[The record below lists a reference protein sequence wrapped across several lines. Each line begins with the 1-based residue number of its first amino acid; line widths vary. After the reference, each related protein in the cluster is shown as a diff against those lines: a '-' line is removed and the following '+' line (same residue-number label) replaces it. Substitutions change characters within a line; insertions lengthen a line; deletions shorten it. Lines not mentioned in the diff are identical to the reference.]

1 MIKHAHSRVLI
12 FQNNF
17 VHLPAKIEAKISI
30 TKMIGGPIMS
40 DSNASNNHNRHEIVT
55 HSLEF
60 ERNIFDAQ
68 THAAAQDAGL
78 TSIIDYLEDASKIIA
93 GLGTLCKLARNNQDL
108 ASGVSKEEPPLSL
121 ATMEYLFSLGEV
133 AARRFISEIES

>member
-1 MIKHAHSRVLI
+1 
-12 FQNNF
+12 
-17 VHLPAKIEAKISI
+17 
-30 TKMIGGPIMS
+30 MS
-40 DSNASNNHNRHEIVT
+40 DSNASNNHNPHTMVC

-60 ERNIFDAQ
+60 ERTILDAK
-68 THAAAQDAGL
+68 THTAAQSAGL

-93 GLGTLCKLARNNQDL
+93 GLGALCKLARNNQDL
-108 ASGVSKEEPPLSL
+108 ASGVSEEEPQLSV